1 MVVEQGVRLDGLHLV
16 LVERKNRL
24 GLAGVGHSSPL
35 APQEQKELKECEKVN
50 IGGKSNR
57 QFQTW
62 KIKTPIATAA
72 GLMAKISS

>member
-1 MVVEQGVRLDGLHLV
+1 MVVGQGVRLDGLHLV

-50 IGGKSNR
+50 IGGKSKR
-57 QFQTW
+57 QTW
-62 KIKTPIATAA
+62 KTKTPIAAAA